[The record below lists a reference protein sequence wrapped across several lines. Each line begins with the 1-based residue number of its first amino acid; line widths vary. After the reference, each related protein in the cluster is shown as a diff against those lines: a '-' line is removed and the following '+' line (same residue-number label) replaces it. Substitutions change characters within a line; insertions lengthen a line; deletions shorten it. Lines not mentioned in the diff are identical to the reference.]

1 MTRFA
6 DELFD
11 DLMREHGSTLA
22 GTRVPAAPKRHL
34 ASRPV
39 LLAAGAGGVAAA
51 AAAGT
56 LVAGGGTPAYAVT
69 AHPNGTVSLA
79 VYGKAGISQANA
91 KLQQLAGGRVVVVPV
106 EPGCPGITSL
116 RAPAV
121 PVRDVRLSVDAKTGA
136 ISTLDTSGI
145 PAGDIMV
152 VGFQQSATGMSATSA
167 WLTSAPVPRCVSI
180 PPAPVPVPAGGSSQ
194 PVPPGSSA
202 QPAPAGSSGQSAP
215 AGSSGQSAAPA
226 RPPAR
231 PVPGGASAQP
241 AAPGS
246 SAQPVPFVPS
256 GTGQAGSS
264 ARPVP
269 RTTGPASGIATS
281 PAPGAVPASR

>member
-22 GTRVPAAPKRHL
+22 GTRVPPAPKRHL
-34 ASRPV
+34 VSRPV

-51 AAAGT
+51 AAVGT

-79 VYGKAGISQANA
+79 VYEKAGISQANA
-91 KLQQLAGGRVVVVPV
+91 KLQQLGDGRVVVVPI
-106 EPGCPGITSL
+106 EAGCPGITSL
-116 RAPAV
+116 RPPAV
-121 PVRDVRLSVDAKTGA
+121 PVRDVRLGVDAKTGA
-136 ISTLDTSGI
+136 ISTLDTSSI
-145 PAGDIMV
+145 PAGDVMV

-167 WLTSAPVPRCVSI
+167 WLTSGPVPRCVSV
-180 PPAPVPVPAGGSSQ
+180 PPAPAPVPAGA
-194 PVPPGSSA
+194 SSA
-202 QPAPAGSSGQSAP
+202 Q
-215 AGSSGQSAAPA
+215 
-226 RPPAR
+226 

-241 AAPGS
+241 
-246 SAQPVPFVPS
+246 VPFAPS
-256 GTGQAGSS
+256 GSGRTGSA

-269 RTTGPASGIATS
+269 ETPGPASGTATS
-281 PAPGAVPASR
+281 PAPGAAPPSR